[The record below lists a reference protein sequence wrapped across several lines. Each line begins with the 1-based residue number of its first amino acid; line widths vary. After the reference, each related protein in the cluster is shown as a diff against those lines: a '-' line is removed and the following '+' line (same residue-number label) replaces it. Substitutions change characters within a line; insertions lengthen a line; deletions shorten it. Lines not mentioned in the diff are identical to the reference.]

1 MVEHIW
7 NNKEELFKYII
18 VQSRV
23 MDSVA
28 KWETAGYNH
37 ILAHQLELF
46 QACPS
51 MILATGKKRR
61 STKTEPLGKVALF
74 CNSFFAYIKQL
85 PIFKLKY
92 IKIQLL

>member
-37 ILAHQLELF
+37 ILAHQLESF

-51 MILATGKKRR
+51 MILATGKKRG
-61 STKTEPLGKVALF
+61 STKTEPLGKLALF
-74 CNSFFAYIKQL
+74 CNSFLHISNNYLFSNL
-85 PIFKLKY
+85 NT
-92 IKIQLL
+92 